1 MEERLQFLTQFKIIL
16 SEKKLPVTIRR
27 DSLDVLK
34 KWGFSYNKCNVI
46 RCFSLQEGKLSKP
59 WKISKIFLDLIYK
72 MLCKNKK
79 PLNKMKF

>member
-34 KWGFSYNKCNVI
+34 K
-46 RCFSLQEGKLSKP
+46 
-59 WKISKIFLDLIYK
+59 
-72 MLCKNKK
+72 
-79 PLNKMKF
+79 